1 MDSILS
7 TYPSAVTSTDT
18 VPSSIPVNEQPPALP
33 VVLLVSPIVTV
44 APCIAL
50 VPSFIVNDMLRVVA
64 TLAKKGD
71 LILSQVTNDVSTFV
85 CSF

>member
-1 MDSILS
+1 MDSVLS

-44 APCIAL
+44 AFSIGS
-50 VPSFIVNDMLRVVA
+50 VPSSIINDM
-64 TLAKKGD
+64 
-71 LILSQVTNDVSTFV
+71 S
-85 CSF
+85 